1 MFYPELTAYL
11 RSCADIASTVTSY
24 SDSVGSYPAIFGD
37 AAPEKAEMPYIVF
50 RIEGDKQP
58 DSVMVKSTVNIDY
71 YDYGPSRSKADS
83 SAIAVQDALDET
95 KLHSE
100 ELTDIRF
107 SLGSY
112 GYIPAT
118 DSRTIH
124 YNSTFNTRAARSG
137 WMKRTR

>member
-1 MFYPELTAYL
+1 MFYTELTAFL
-11 RSCADIASTVTSY
+11 RSCSDIADTVTTY
-24 SDSVGSYPAIFGD
+24 ADSLGSYPAIFGD

-50 RIEGDKQP
+50 RIEGDKLP
-58 DSVMVKSTVNIDY
+58 DSVIMRSTVNIDY
-71 YDYGPSRSKADS
+71 YDYGPSRAKADA

-95 KLHSE
+95 KLQSE

-107 SLGSY
+107 SLGSN

-124 YNSTFNTRAARSG
+124 YNNTFSTRAARSG
-137 WMKRTR
+137 WMKRTQ